1 MTEDLYEL
9 LGVDR
14 DAKPAAIKAA
24 YRRLAAVHHPDR
36 GGDQEMFVAITTAY
50 NVLMDPKLR
59 ETYDLTGSTGSENPL
74 AVQQRVIASLAHMF
88 ELVLSRNK
96 DVIEETDIIAQMEFE
111 TGRVKD
117 VNMQRRAELMT
128 ALKSF
133 NRVVGRIKRKGEE
146 KNVFAE
152 IAAKR
157 IKELSDELE
166 HVAKVLSDIERMIEI
181 MEDHESVVDMIRTVQ
196 MGAYFGDNRTS
207 SAGFGNQ
214 QWIFKFS

>member
-9 LGVDR
+9 LGVER
-14 DAKPAAIKAA
+14 DALPHIIKAA

-59 ETYDLTGSTGSENPL
+59 EMYDLTGSAGGENPL
-74 AVQQRVIASLAHMF
+74 AVQHRVIDSLAHMF

-96 DVIEETDIIAQMEFE
+96 DMIEETDIIEQMEFE

-117 VNMQRRAELMT
+117 VNLKRRAELMT

-157 IKELSDELE
+157 ITELSDELE
-166 HVAKVLSDIERMIEI
+166 HVAKVLSDIERMLEI
-181 MEDHESVVDMIRTVQ
+181 MADHESVVDMIRTVQ
-196 MGAYFGDNRTS
+196 MGAYFGDNTYAS
-207 SAGFGNQ
+207 GQPGIQ
-214 QWIFKFS
+214 HWVFKF